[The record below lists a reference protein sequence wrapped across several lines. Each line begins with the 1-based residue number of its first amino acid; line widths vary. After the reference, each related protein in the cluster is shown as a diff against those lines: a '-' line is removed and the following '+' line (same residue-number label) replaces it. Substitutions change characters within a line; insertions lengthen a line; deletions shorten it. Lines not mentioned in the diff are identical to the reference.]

1 MKLEIKISG
10 YNNLEEIE
18 IIQEKEDFR
27 NYLGYIY
34 RCKKDIVFNNIYI
47 LCKRFS
53 FIKSI

>member
-1 MKLEIKISG
+1 MKLETKISG
-10 YNNLEEIE
+10 HNNLEETE

-27 NYLGYIY
+27 NHPGYIY

-53 FIKSI
+53 PIKST